1 MLVLIVSILLART
14 LGLFPGA
21 PIFFVVSYVVV
32 AEIAVPAGEFGPRL
46 LVAVAAASLVWLLTM
61 SDWLLRRVAGRRDPP
76 LFKSLRPAAP
86 VHSRAVADPQVWL
99 NVAKNAVG
107 ALLAGA
113 TALSFGFGHA

>member
-1 MLVLIVSILLART
+1 LVLVLIVSILLART

-76 LFKSLRPAAP
+76 HVQEPAARRARAFAGRRRPA
-86 VHSRAVADPQVWL
+86 
-99 NVAKNAVG
+99 G
-107 ALLAGA
+107 LAERG
-113 TALSFGFGHA
+113 